1 MKTLKYG
8 PSIYYYHD
16 KAIFDGLSQ
25 NQVTKG
31 NLFSLLFQKNVLFSS
46 SEIKDDASFYLS
58 RYLFDYYDKTQLADF
73 LSISPR
79 RENISSIAIANTDD
93 AGKAVLNESDIGSC
107 LDEIKTMIS
116 NRDDTNARII
126 KKADSFILEVN
137 YKDYDLTKPE
147 MRQVVPK
154 TSIIEVEFSGGELNL
169 RSPANDFSMGIVSD
183 LKLKLSSLA
192 GQDLEQFSIDLSGT
206 TKASQVSDF
215 FRKLI
220 TNIDDYK
227 LFDVTNVK
235 LHHPEI
241 ESDDDAIS
249 SRIKK
254 AMLHGEGVL
263 SSPELKSL
271 FERGFYVSHIQWES
285 FELGANPDKVSF
297 EASLKNPEEK
307 NGFTYQVRFINR
319 YSERTKDVVQKSD
332 VPSNLEKKQ
341 LHKKI
346 ETAAR
351 NALKAIFVQEKT

>member
-8 PSIYYYHD
+8 PSIYFYHD

-25 NQVTKG
+25 NQVTKA
-31 NLFSLLFQKNVLFSS
+31 NIFSLLFQKNVLFSS
-46 SEIKDDASFYLS
+46 LEVKDDASFYLS
-58 RYLFDYYDKTQLADF
+58 SYMFDYYDKTKLAEF
-73 LSISPR
+73 LSVSPR
-79 RENISSIAIANTDD
+79 RENISSTSIDNANDD
-93 AGKAVLNESDIGSC
+93 GQMILDETKVKNC
-107 LDEIKTMIS
+107 LDIIKTKVSSKGDS
-116 NRDDTNARII
+116 NAKIV
-126 KKADSFILEVN
+126 KKSDSFILEVN

-154 TSIIEVEFSGGELNL
+154 TSLIEVEFSGGELNL
-169 RSPANDFSMGIVSD
+169 RSPANDFSMGLVSE
-183 LKLKLSSLA
+183 LKLQLNSIA
-192 GQDLEQFSIDLSGT
+192 GKNLKQFSIDLSGVS
-206 TKASQVSDF
+206 KASQVSDF

-220 TNIDDYK
+220 SNIDDYK
-227 LFDVTNVK
+227 LYDVTNVK

-241 ESDDDAIS
+241 EGDDDAIT

-285 FELGANPDKVSF
+285 LEVGTASDKVSF

-319 YSERTKDVVQKSD
+319 YSERTKNFVQKSD
-332 VPSNLEKKQ
+332 APSNLEKKQ

-346 ETAAR
+346 ESAAR
-351 NALKAIFVQEKT
+351 NAYQAIFSQDIT